1 MAARKIS
8 KKAQD
13 KLNKDRV
20 VAAYNATCN
29 GIQVNV
35 MDLSRIS
42 AVGDAAIAEGVDDIV
57 LGQRIRAFVET
68 IRGN

>member
-8 KKAQD
+8 KKAQE
-13 KLNKDRV
+13 KINKDRV
-20 VAAYNATCN
+20 VKAFNATCN

-42 AVGDAAIAEGVDDIV
+42 NVGEKAIMEGVDDVV
-57 LGQRIRAFVET
+57 LGQRIREFVET